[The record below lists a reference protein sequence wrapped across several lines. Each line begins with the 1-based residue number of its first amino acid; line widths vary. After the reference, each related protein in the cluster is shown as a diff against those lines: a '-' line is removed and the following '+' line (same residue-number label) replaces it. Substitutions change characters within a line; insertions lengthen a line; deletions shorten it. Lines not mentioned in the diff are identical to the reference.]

1 MLSCFDSYSA
11 YYPLFFY
18 SALTMYATETLRPQ
32 LYFVRPLKA
41 SGGVQIFVIRFGGM
55 RALDFQSFDT
65 RVRDPYI
72 ALT

>member
-1 MLSCFDSYSA
+1 
-11 YYPLFFY
+11 
-18 SALTMYATETLRPQ
+18 MYATETLRPQ

-72 ALT
+72 ALA